1 MGLEGAGLAQA
12 TSLTKGDYKVPAQV
26 DPSIASERYKIGG
39 KVLDHPTGVPYQSL
53 VGMEGKQGPLQSI
66 HHADYVMRPGRG
78 EAFREAKSIGKSN
91 QLDDASVH
99 YMVGCSDKPDRQ
111 DQMLSITKKS
121 FGNPQN
127 LGHSSLAC
135 AGASGCDKPQDRSNN
150 DFNVTIE
157 NTITRY
163 PYNTDTY
170 STTFSSTYQPPTDFT
185 RRLPFE
191 PSKTNQLTGHLHPQ
205 LVALETE
212 HGLEFKHIREL
223 SSVSRRAYVAPEVM
237 KERNF

>member
-1 MGLEGAGLAQA
+1 
-12 TSLTKGDYKVPAQV
+12 
-26 DPSIASERYKIGG
+26 
-39 KVLDHPTGVPYQSL
+39 
-53 VGMEGKQGPLQSI
+53 MEGKQGPLLSI
-66 HHADYVMRPGRG
+66 HHADYVMRPGRA

-99 YMVGCSDKPDRQ
+99 YMVECSDRPDRQ

-121 FGNPQN
+121 FGNPKNMEQ
-127 LGHSSLAC
+127 STLAS
-135 AGASGCDKPQDRSNN
+135 AGAHGNDKAQDRSNN
-150 DFNVTIE
+150 DFKVTIE

-163 PYNTDTY
+163 PYNNDTY
-170 STTFSSTYQPPTDFT
+170 STTFASTYQAPTDFT

-223 SSVSRRAYVAPEVM
+223 SSVSRRAYVPPEMM
-237 KERNF
+237 KERN